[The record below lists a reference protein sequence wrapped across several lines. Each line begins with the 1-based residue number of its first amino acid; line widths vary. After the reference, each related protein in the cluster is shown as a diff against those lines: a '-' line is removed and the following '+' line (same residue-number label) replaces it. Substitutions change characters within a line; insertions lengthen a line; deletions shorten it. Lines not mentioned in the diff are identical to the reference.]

1 MLLRCL
7 TLENVGVYRGRQ
19 HVHFSIDSQQPV
31 TLIGG
36 CNGSGKTTLLHA
48 IPLVLY
54 GNRARWVFNGAS
66 YREHLNGLIHQQ
78 AHTASI
84 LLEFERSELGQR
96 VRYTVERSWH
106 KTRQRTANDR
116 LDVSCDGEPRP
127 DLVAGWAEFVEGIM
141 PLAVAELAIFDGEK
155 IELLADPASSAE
167 ALRTSVY
174 GLLGLGLIDRL
185 RDDLRRFRRRTAK
198 AHNAQQPEQLAER
211 LARAETELDEAKQ
224 DAASANDALAAAESA
239 RADLETHLYKA
250 RDKLAAAGGELL
262 AQRDELQRCLA
273 EANVAAA
280 SAEQELL
287 QIAASELP
295 LSIVPELVK
304 LAVAAG
310 EQHEASRLAHET
322 YDVMSTRDD
331 RLARRIAAALDLGGT
346 QAGLVRDVLRT
357 DLESI
362 ERPGPPVFSPTLEC
376 TDAARGLLHRRF
388 GDLESTAQRLMQQ
401 LEIHKADIER
411 LDAMLAAVPDSTSI
425 AAMVQSVAVAE
436 AELHVAEQSVEKAA
450 AANAAA
456 ERRLMTAQRQ
466 VDALAHEVFDSDVAE
481 ANTARIAREVAAA
494 DEVLAKFAHHMVC
507 KNLNRITNEVNNALA
522 VLLCKQGLIT
532 SVFIDSENLSV
543 TLLDTERR
551 RVDAHRLSAG
561 ERQMMATGILWG
573 LSRCVGK
580 ALPTVI
586 DAPLSRLDR
595 THRTNL
601 VEQYFPNA
609 ARQVVLLSTDEEIA
623 GDQLLRLR
631 PSVGAQYRLD
641 FDETEARTTIR
652 KGYLDD

>member
-7 TLENVGVYRGRQ
+7 TLHNVGVYRGRQ
-19 HVHFSIDSQQPV
+19 QIDFSTDSEQPV

-36 CNGSGKTTLLHA
+36 CNGSGKTSLLHS

-66 YREHLNGLIHQQ
+66 YPEHLNGLIHTR
-78 AHTASI
+78 ARTASI
-84 LLEFERSELGQR
+84 VLEFDRSEAGRQ

-106 KTRQRTANDR
+106 KTRQRKASDR
-116 LDVSCDGEPRP
+116 LAVSSDGEPRP
-127 DLVAGWAEFVEGIM
+127 DLVAGWAEFVEGVM

-155 IELLADPASSAE
+155 IESLANPASSTE

-198 AHNAQQPEQLAER
+198 SHNAQQPELLAER
-211 LARAETELDEAKQ
+211 LAQAETELGEAQQ
-224 DAASANDALAAAESA
+224 DAASANEALASAESA
-239 RADLETHLYKA
+239 RADLEAHLNNA
-250 RDKLAAAGGELL
+250 RDKLAAAGGDLL

-287 QIAASELP
+287 QLAASELP
-295 LSIVPELVK
+295 LSMVPELVK

-310 EQHEASRLAHET
+310 EQHAASRLAHET

-331 RLARRIAAALDLGGT
+331 RLAGRIAAALDLGDA
-346 QAGLVRDVLRT
+346 QADRVRDVLRT
-357 DLESI
+357 DLELI
-362 ERPGPPVFSPTLEC
+362 ERPDPPSFSPTLEC

-388 GDLESTAQRLMQQ
+388 DDLQSTAKRLTRQ
-401 LEIHKADIER
+401 LEEDNADIER
-411 LDAMLAAVPDSTSI
+411 LDSMLAAVPDSTSI
-425 AAMVQSVAVAE
+425 AAMVQSVAMTE
-436 AELHVAEQSVEKAA
+436 AELQVAERSIEKAA
-450 AANAAA
+450 TANAAA
-456 ERRLMTAQRQ
+456 ERRLKSAQRQ
-466 VDALAHEVFDSDVAE
+466 VDALAHEALDSEASE

-507 KNLNRITNEVNNALA
+507 KNLHRITNEINDALA
-522 VLLCKQGLIT
+522 VLLYKQGLIT
-532 SVFIDSENLSV
+532 SVFIDPEDFSV
-543 TLLDTERR
+543 TLLDAKRR
-551 RVDAHRLSAG
+551 RVDAHKLSAG

-586 DAPLSRLDR
+586 DAPLGRLDR
-595 THRTNL
+595 MHRTNL
-601 VEQYFPNA
+601 VERYFPNA

-623 GDQLLRLR
+623 GKQLERLQ

-641 FDETEARTTIR
+641 FDETEACTTIR
-652 KGYLDD
+652 KGYLDE

>member
-1 MLLRCL
+1 MLLHSL
-7 TLENVGVYRGRQ
+7 TLHNIGVYRGRQ
-19 HVHFSIDSQQPV
+19 QVHFSTDREQPV

-36 CNGSGKTTLLHA
+36 CNGSGKTSLLHA

-54 GNRARWVFNGAS
+54 GNRARWVFNGTS
-66 YREHLNGLIHQQ
+66 YPEHLNSLIHQR
-78 AHTASI
+78 ARTASI
-84 LLEFERSELGQR
+84 VLEFERFEAGQQ

-106 KTRQRTANDR
+106 KTRQRKASDR
-116 LDVSCDGEPRP
+116 LAVSSDGEPRP

-155 IELLADPASSAE
+155 IESLANPASSTE

-198 AHNAQQPEQLAER
+198 AHNAQQPEELAER

-224 DAASANDALAAAESA
+224 DAVSTSEALASAESA
-239 RADLETHLYKA
+239 RVDLEAHLDNA
-250 RDKLAAAGGELL
+250 RDHLAAAGGDLL

-295 LSIVPELVK
+295 LSMVPELVK

-310 EQHEASRLAHET
+310 EQHEASRLGHQT

-331 RLARRIAAALDLGGT
+331 RLAGRIATALDLGDA
-346 QAGLVRDVLRT
+346 QANLVRDVLRT

-362 ERPGPPVFSPTLEC
+362 ERPDPPSFSPTPEC

-388 GDLESTAQRLMQQ
+388 DDLRSTARRLTRQ
-401 LEIHKADIER
+401 LEIHNTDIER

-425 AAMVQSVAVAE
+425 AAMVQSVAMAE
-436 AELHVAEQSVEKAA
+436 AELRVAERSVEKAVAAHA
-450 AANAAA
+450 AAD
-456 ERRLMTAQRQ
+456 RRLMGAQRQ
-466 VDALAHEVFDSDVAE
+466 VDAVAHEALESGAAE

-494 DEVLAKFAHHMVC
+494 DEVLAAFTHHMVC
-507 KNLNRITNEVNNALA
+507 KNLSRITNEINDALA

-532 SVFIDSENLSV
+532 SVFIDPESLSV
-543 TLLDTERR
+543 TLLDAKRR
-551 RVDAHRLSAG
+551 RVDAHKLSAG
-561 ERQMMATGILWG
+561 ERQMMATSILWG

-580 ALPTVI
+580 ELPTVI
-586 DAPLSRLDR
+586 DAPLGRLDR

-601 VEQYFPNA
+601 VERYFPNA
-609 ARQVVLLSTDEEIA
+609 ARQVVLLSTDEEIT

-641 FDETEARTTIR
+641 FDETEACTTIQ
-652 KGYLDD
+652 KGYLDE